1 LVGWIGKV
9 NSSCAVSQR
18 FFEAARRV
26 LSCEAVLVFA
36 TQPSHSVFGIYLI
49 RTPRRGTSN
58 LDGETLRLQFQCR
71 GPVLP
76 DSLLAPQ
83 LAYIHLGIL
92 HPTRVCIDSDVFIL
106 QTFFFVLVG
115 GGKMALNLAN
125 SLLAFSALHALQ

>member
-1 LVGWIGKV
+1 
-9 NSSCAVSQR
+9 VSQR

-92 HPTRVCIDSDVFIL
+92 HPRMFALIP
-106 QTFFFVLVG
+106 TFLFYKLFFVLVG